1 MGSESDWAVMQHAVQ
16 MLEEFGVPYEAR
28 VVSAHRTPDDMF
40 SYAKTAASRGLQ
52 LIIAGA
58 GGAAH
63 LPGMIAS
70 KTMLPVLGVPVTSR
84 SLGGLDSLLSIAQM
98 PKGIPVAT
106 FAVGEA
112 GAANAAL
119 FAIAVLAND
128 NATLARKLSA
138 FRTRQ
143 RARVKAMKLPAVK
156 KTAAARKEMIGPGA
170 WLGLLGGGQL
180 GRMFTMAAQS
190 MGYKVMVLDPGS
202 DSPAGSVA
210 DEHVQADY
218 TDSKALAQVAGRCAA
233 ATTEFENVP
242 AESLRMLSEHCVVSP
257 AASSVAI
264 AQDRIREKSTLRDY
278 GFSVAPFAV
287 IRSRADLADPEIESL
302 LPGILKVSR
311 FGYDGKG
318 QIRVASRDS
327 LEDAFDKLQQEAC
340 VLEKFL
346 PLETELSVVVARGF
360 GGDVVTFPVSENQ
373 HVGGILDISI
383 APSRVSGDIARQV
396 SQTAIDLSKRLDY
409 RGVLCVEYFVVD
421 RGRIV
426 VNEIAPRPHNSGHY
440 TIDAC
445 STSQFEQ
452 QVRVMCSLPLG
463 ETAMFCPAVMLNLL
477 GDVWAAGEPQ
487 WDKVLRYPGAK
498 LHLYGKSTPRPGRK
512 MGHVTILSEQV
523 ETALDTA
530 NEIKS
535 ILVADAG
542 NNTKARSA

>member
-1 MGSESDWAVMQHAVQ
+1 
-16 MLEEFGVPYEAR
+16 
-28 VVSAHRTPDDMF
+28 
-40 SYAKTAASRGLQ
+40 
-52 LIIAGA
+52 
-58 GGAAH
+58 
-63 LPGMIAS
+63 
-70 KTMLPVLGVPVTSR
+70 
-84 SLGGLDSLLSIAQM
+84 
-98 PKGIPVAT
+98 
-106 FAVGEA
+106 
-112 GAANAAL
+112 
-119 FAIAVLAND
+119 
-128 NATLARKLSA
+128 
-138 FRTRQ
+138 
-143 RARVKAMKLPAVK
+143 
-156 KTAAARKEMIGPGA
+156 MIGPGA

-218 TDSKALAQVAGRCAA
+218 TDAQALAQVAGRCAA

-287 IRSRADLADPEIESL
+287 IRSRADLANSEIESL
-302 LPGILKVSR
+302 LPGVLKVSR

-318 QIRVASRDS
+318 QIRVSSRES
-327 LEDAFDKLQQEAC
+327 LEAAFDKLQQEAC

-373 HVGGILDISI
+373 HVGGILDIAI
-383 APSRVSGDIARQV
+383 APSRVPGDVAQQV

-409 RGVLCVEYFVVD
+409 RGVLCVECFVVD

-487 WDKVLRYPGAK
+487 WDKVLRFPGAK

-512 MGHVTILSEQV
+512 MGHVTILSEHV
-523 ETALDTA
+523 ETALETA
-530 NEIKS
+530 HEIKS
-535 ILVADAG
+535 ILGVDAD
-542 NNTKARSA
+542 NNAKARSTRAG